1 MWCSNACDRHFRP
14 TEPVL
19 CENRKKIY
27 IQEQL
32 PLRIADVGHVHFC
45 CAGGNIS
52 SIIIIS
58 MFFCVHHTIKKEK
71 TPLYTTPP
79 APHPSY
85 AKRISLSEIQDRIK
99 KIFVT
104 LTKSVLLYDQIVY
117 ANNNF
122 KILEDETT
130 LRYYLF
136 YKIIIQTNRILV
148 HHTRRYLLIDSIF

>member
-1 MWCSNACDRHFRP
+1 MRAIVIS
-14 TEPVL
+14 VL
-19 CENRKKIY
+19 PNRFYARIEKKIY

-71 TPLYTTPP
+71 TQLYTTPP

-122 KILEDETT
+122 KILEDETLHYVT
-130 LRYYLF
+130 IYFKKLL
-136 YKIIIQTNRILV
+136 YKHNNSILV